1 MFLKICVYAY
11 NTHPN
16 TSNLSKNKGF
26 RVDFQTKKHILRKFV
41 FFWNALFQSVNWY
54 LCDKNSLNVMIIP
67 ITTRKIKSVKVSLF
81 VYPPKY
87 GYFELS
93 VFDYELLCLNGARS
107 WTSLQF
113 VQVRTSPT
121 SHAATTFWSRS
132 FVASLSTR
140 YWQVTTLYRVLHAQL
155 WGCPLSYHRVEHC
168 FFCNSTVEKI
178 AQRVKYHPINRFGKS
193 NKNGSPTQLQVTSV
207 FKLHPLHLW
216 AVYIEF

>member
-1 MFLKICVYAY
+1 MKI
-11 NTHPN
+11 
-16 TSNLSKNKGF
+16 L
-26 RVDFQTKKHILRKFV
+26 

-54 LCDKNSLNVMIIP
+54 LCDKNSLKVMIIP

-140 YWQVTTLYRVLHAQL
+140 YWQVTTQYRVLHAQL
-155 WGCPLSYHRVEHC
+155 SEDAH
-168 FFCNSTVEKI
+168 
-178 AQRVKYHPINRFGKS
+178 
-193 NKNGSPTQLQVTSV
+193 SPTTESNTAFLVCMVLRGMASPNLYGRKNRAACQIPPDKSI
-207 FKLHPLHLW
+207 W
-216 AVYIEF
+216 EI

>member
-1 MFLKICVYAY
+1 M
-11 NTHPN
+11 
-16 TSNLSKNKGF
+16 
-26 RVDFQTKKHILRKFV
+26 
-41 FFWNALFQSVNWY
+41 
-54 LCDKNSLNVMIIP
+54 
-67 ITTRKIKSVKVSLF
+67 SLF

-155 WGCPLSYHRVEHC
+155 SEDAHSPTTESNTAFLVC
-168 FFCNSTVEKI
+168 TVLRGMASLNLYGRKNRAACQIPPDKSIWENLTKIGEKI
-178 AQRVKYHPINRFGKS
+178 FLEIGIRFFSRMKFWSKPFGVVK
-193 NKNGSPTQLQVTSV
+193 GSYQKYV
-207 FKLHPLHLW
+207 F
-216 AVYIEF
+216 

>member
-1 MFLKICVYAY
+1 M
-11 NTHPN
+11 
-16 TSNLSKNKGF
+16 
-26 RVDFQTKKHILRKFV
+26 
-41 FFWNALFQSVNWY
+41 NWY
-54 LCDKNSLNVMIIP
+54 LCDKNSQKVMIIP
-67 ITTRKIKSVKVSLF
+67 ITIRKIKSVKVSLF

-155 WGCPLSYHRVEHC
+155 SEDAPNTAFLVCTVLRGTASLNLYGRKNRAACQIPPDKSIWENLTKTAAPRKRSNICPHTFSR
-168 FFCNSTVEKI
+168 
-178 AQRVKYHPINRFGKS
+178 QNRAIV
-193 NKNGSPTQLQVTSV
+193 Q
-207 FKLHPLHLW
+207 
-216 AVYIEF
+216 

>member
-1 MFLKICVYAY
+1 
-11 NTHPN
+11 
-16 TSNLSKNKGF
+16 
-26 RVDFQTKKHILRKFV
+26 
-41 FFWNALFQSVNWY
+41 
-54 LCDKNSLNVMIIP
+54 MIVP
-67 ITTRKIKSVKVSLF
+67 ITTRKIKSVNMSLF

-113 VQVRTSPT
+113 VQVRTSST

-168 FFCNSTVEKI
+168 FFSVHGSEREQAWISTVEKI

-193 NKNGSPTQLQVTSV
+193 NKKRQPHATASDQCVQIAPITFMGRLYWILKVSIEPFSV
-207 FKLHPLHLW
+207 YL
-216 AVYIEF
+216 AE

>member
-1 MFLKICVYAY
+1 MCLNSVNPFFHVFKNLCLRLQYASKYLKFIKKDRFSCRFLVEQTYFV
-11 NTHPN
+11 
-16 TSNLSKNKGF
+16 KNDIFK
-26 RVDFQTKKHILRKFV
+26 
-41 FFWNALFQSVNWY
+41 NALFQSVNWY
-54 LCDKNSLNVMIIP
+54 LCDKIHQNSWIIP
-67 ITTRKIKSVKVSLF
+67 ITTRKIKSVNMSLF

-93 VFDYELLCLNGARS
+93 VFDYELLCLNVART

-168 FFCNSTVEKI
+168 FFSVHGSE
-178 AQRVKYHPINRFGKS
+178 RDGK
-193 NKNGSPTQLQVTSV
+193 PETLR
-207 FKLHPLHLW
+207 
-216 AVYIEF
+216 

>member
-1 MFLKICVYAY
+1 
-11 NTHPN
+11 
-16 TSNLSKNKGF
+16 
-26 RVDFQTKKHILRKFV
+26 
-41 FFWNALFQSVNWY
+41 
-54 LCDKNSLNVMIIP
+54 MIIP

-132 FVASLSTR
+132 FVASLSLYTLLTSDDSVPCLTR
-140 YWQVTTLYRVLHAQL
+140 TTQ
-155 WGCPLSYHRVEHC
+155 
-168 FFCNSTVEKI
+168 
-178 AQRVKYHPINRFGKS
+178 
-193 NKNGSPTQLQVTSV
+193 
-207 FKLHPLHLW
+207 
-216 AVYIEF
+216 

>member
-1 MFLKICVYAY
+1 MFTPTIRIQIPQICQKIEVFV
-11 NTHPN
+11 
-16 TSNLSKNKGF
+16 SIISW
-26 RVDFQTKKHILRKFV
+26 KKHILWKFLL
-41 FFWNALFQSVNWY
+41 FWNALFQSVNWY
-54 LCDKNSLNVMIIP
+54 LFDKNSLKVMIIP

-87 GYFELS
+87 GYYELS

-168 FFCNSTVEKI
+168 FFSVHGSERN
-178 AQRVKYHPINRFGKS
+178 GKPES
-193 NKNGSPTQLQVTSV
+193 LR
-207 FKLHPLHLW
+207 
-216 AVYIEF
+216 